1 MEVTASLHSIGLA
14 DRILT
19 NRLQYQTACLRGPV
33 PVVEQALEL
42 RIKLEL
48 DVLVTV
54 HFLLHVVDCSGHGD
68 AFLDYGEPLRM
79 IDMLPQRVVATR
91 RDELFCYGGQR
102 RVYCGGMGGSPCP
115 SALRW

>member
-1 MEVTASLHSIGLA
+1 MEVAPCLHSIGLG

-54 HFLLHVVDCSGHGD
+54 RLFFTWWIIPVTAMHFST
-68 AFLDYGEPLRM
+68 AESR
-79 IDMLPQRVVATR
+79 
-91 RDELFCYGGQR
+91 
-102 RVYCGGMGGSPCP
+102 
-115 SALRW
+115 